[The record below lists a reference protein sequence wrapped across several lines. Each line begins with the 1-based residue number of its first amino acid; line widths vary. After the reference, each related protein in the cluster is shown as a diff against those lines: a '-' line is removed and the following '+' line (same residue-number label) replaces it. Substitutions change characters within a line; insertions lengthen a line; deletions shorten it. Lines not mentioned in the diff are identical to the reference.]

1 MNNTREDDMGKSY
14 TPTGGYV
21 AVLNGASQEIGFGVN
36 PEHAVYDLLKEINV
50 VGLDSQQYCWGR
62 A

>member
-1 MNNTREDDMGKSY
+1 MGKSY